1 MSWFVAVAMYV
12 VIWWLTIFA
21 VLPLGVKPAAKGD
34 IGAGA
39 GAPANPRLW
48 YKVGITSI
56 VAAVLWVIM
65 FGVIHFGLVD
75 LRTLNPS

>member
-21 VLPLGVKPAAKGD
+21 VLPLGVKPAEKGD